1 MMPFGAG
8 VEPNYWLSCVLLD
21 PALPAGREE
30 VRLAL
35 EELNIEA
42 RAVWKPLHLQP
53 VYRDAPTVGGRVAE
67 GIFERGL
74 CLPSGTALSAED
86 QERIIETVLR
96 VIGAGAGG

>member
-1 MMPFGAG
+1 MPFGAG
-8 VEPNYWLSCVLLD
+8 VEPNYWLSCILLD
-21 PALPAGREE
+21 PALHAGRED

-53 VYRDAPTVGGRVAE
+53 LYRGAPTVGGQVAE
-67 GIFERGL
+67 RIFERGL

-86 QERIIETVLR
+86 QERIIETVLH
-96 VIGAGAGG
+96 VTGAGG